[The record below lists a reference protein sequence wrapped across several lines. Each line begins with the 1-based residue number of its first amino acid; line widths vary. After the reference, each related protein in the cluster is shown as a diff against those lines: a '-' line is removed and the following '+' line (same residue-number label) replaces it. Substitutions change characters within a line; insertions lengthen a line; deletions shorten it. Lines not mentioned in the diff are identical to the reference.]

1 MNRIKEG
8 KFRKGGK
15 SKLIKRREY
24 VIKIKERQVRKGKGA
39 NVKKTTKYT
48 GRRRKPKFWFLY
60 FFVIDLSFLIFLNQD
75 FIDQNDV

>member
-48 GRRRKPKFWFLY
+48 GRRRKPKF
-60 FFVIDLSFLIFLNQD
+60 
-75 FIDQNDV
+75 